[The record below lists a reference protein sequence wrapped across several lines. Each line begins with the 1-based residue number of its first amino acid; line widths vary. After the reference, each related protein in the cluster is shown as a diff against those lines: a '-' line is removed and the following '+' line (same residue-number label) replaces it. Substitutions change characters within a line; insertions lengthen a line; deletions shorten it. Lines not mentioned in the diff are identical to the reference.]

1 MADESI
7 YNLNYIKYLFILTT
21 IILIPIIFEFAL
33 RNKSVFDKTY
43 IYVVVSV
50 FIPLLLILAYQY
62 FGQGKAFDPTSLS
75 NYLIL
80 FLAILFLVS
89 IFYTQL
95 AMYSTT
101 FTYITYFYTF
111 LFALM
116 VITALAIVF
125 YAFSNYYK
133 SMDGISSYITYI
145 VFYIPCLLI
154 DLAKYLIK
162 ELNLTTSP
170 IYMLLLF
177 ETLLILAYFYLP
189 KMLEKASK
197 KEGVPVIENTVFL
210 DVETNYSL
218 NEAAK
223 LDLEDKVKNIYT
235 GQDIEKKNRLNY
247 SLSMWLYI
255 NNYDAIRTDDM
266 EETNIFNFNN
276 GLPKLT
282 LANSDKESSKIYVYY
297 SNTQTEQE
305 EIFIPF
311 QKWNNVVF
319 NYYSTH
325 VDLFVNGNLEKTF
338 DLDNSN
344 FPDYSNTSLPITN
357 EVVVGGNNE
366 ITGAICNVRY
376 YKESLSQRKI
386 ANFYNLLK
394 NKNPPTFNV

>member
-116 VITALAIVF
+116 IITALAIVF

-177 ETLLILAYFYLP
+177 EALLILAYFYLP

-311 QKWNNVVF
+311 QKWNNLVF

-344 FPDYSNTSLPITN
+344 FPDYSNTNLPITN

>member
-33 RNKSVFDKTY
+33 RNKSIFDKTY

>member
-177 ETLLILAYFYLP
+177 EALLILAYFYLP

>member
-1 MADESI
+1 MANESI
-7 YNLNYIKYLFILTT
+7 YSLNYIKYLFILTT

-33 RNKSVFDKTY
+33 RNKNVFDKTY
-43 IYVVVSV
+43 LYVVISV

-62 FGQGKAFDPTSLS
+62 FGAGKAFDSTSLS

-80 FLAILFLVS
+80 FLAILFFISV
-89 IFYTQL
+89 FYSQL

-101 FTYITYFYTF
+101 FTYITYLYTF
-111 LFALM
+111 IFSLM
-116 VITALAIVF
+116 VITAFAIVI

-133 SMDGISSYITYI
+133 SMDGYSSYLSYL
-145 VFYIPCLLI
+145 VFYIPCLII
-154 DLAKYLIK
+154 DFAKYLIQ
-162 ELNLTTSP
+162 EFNLTTSP

-189 KMLEKASK
+189 KVLEKASK
-197 KEGVPVIENTVFL
+197 TEGVPVIENTVFL

-223 LDLEDKVKNIYT
+223 LDLENKVKNIYT
-235 GQDIEKKNRLNY
+235 GQTIENKNRLNY
-247 SLSMWLYI
+247 SLSMWLYV
-255 NNYDAIRTDDM
+255 NNYDAVRTDDM

-282 LANSDKESSKIYVYY
+282 LANSDKESSKLYVYY
-297 SNTQTEQE
+297 SNTQSDQE

-311 QKWNNVVF
+311 QKWNNIVF

-338 DLDNSN
+338 DLNNSN
-344 FPDYSNTSLPITN
+344 FPDYSNTKFPITN
-357 EVVVGGNNE
+357 EVVVGGDNE
-366 ITGAICNVRY
+366 VTGAICNVRY

-394 NKNPPTFNV
+394 NKNPPVFNI

>member
-33 RNKSVFDKTY
+33 RNKSIFDKTY

-177 ETLLILAYFYLP
+177 EALLILAYFYLP

>member
-1 MADESI
+1 MADEGI

-177 ETLLILAYFYLP
+177 EALLILAYFYLP

-197 KEGVPVIENTVFL
+197 K
-210 DVETNYSL
+210 
-218 NEAAK
+218 
-223 LDLEDKVKNIYT
+223 
-235 GQDIEKKNRLNY
+235 
-247 SLSMWLYI
+247 
-255 NNYDAIRTDDM
+255 
-266 EETNIFNFNN
+266 
-276 GLPKLT
+276 
-282 LANSDKESSKIYVYY
+282 KEC
-297 SNTQTEQE
+297 
-305 EIFIPF
+305 
-311 QKWNNVVF
+311 
-319 NYYSTH
+319 
-325 VDLFVNGNLEKTF
+325 L
-338 DLDNSN
+338 
-344 FPDYSNTSLPITN
+344 
-357 EVVVGGNNE
+357 
-366 ITGAICNVRY
+366 
-376 YKESLSQRKI
+376 
-386 ANFYNLLK
+386 
-394 NKNPPTFNV
+394 

>member
-116 VITALAIVF
+116 IITALAIVF

-177 ETLLILAYFYLP
+177 EALLILAYFYLP

-311 QKWNNVVF
+311 QKWNNLVF

-325 VDLFVNGNLEKTF
+325 VDFFVNGNLEKTF

-344 FPDYSNTSLPITN
+344 FPDYSNTNLPITN

>member
-1 MADESI
+1 MADEGI

-177 ETLLILAYFYLP
+177 EALLILAYFYLP

>member
-177 ETLLILAYFYLP
+177 EALLILAYFYLP

-311 QKWNNVVF
+311 QKWNNIVF

-344 FPDYSNTSLPITN
+344 FPDYSNTNLPITN

>member
-62 FGQGKAFDPTSLS
+62 FGQGKAFDSTSLS

-177 ETLLILAYFYLP
+177 EALLILSYFYLP

-210 DVETNYSL
+210 DVENNYSL

-311 QKWNNVVF
+311 QKWNNIVF

-338 DLDNSN
+338 HLDNSN
-344 FPDYSNTSLPITN
+344 FPDYSNSNLPITN

-386 ANFYNLLK
+386 ANVYNLLK

>member
-177 ETLLILAYFYLP
+177 EALLILAYFYLP

-376 YKESLSQRKI
+376 YKENLSQRKI
-386 ANFYNLLK
+386 ANVYNLLK